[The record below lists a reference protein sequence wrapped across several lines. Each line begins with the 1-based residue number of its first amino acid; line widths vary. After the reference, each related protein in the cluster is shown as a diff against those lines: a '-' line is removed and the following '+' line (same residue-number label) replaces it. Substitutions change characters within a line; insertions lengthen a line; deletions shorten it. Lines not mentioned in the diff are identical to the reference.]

1 MGGKWTN
8 SQVALRNSPLRHPC
22 LKGAQVGNA
31 NDDND
36 DDDLQSQAP
45 APIAPHPLPLNT
57 SRHTATI

>member
-8 SQVALRNSPLRHPC
+8 SQVALR
-22 LKGAQVGNA
+22 LKGAQVGIA

-57 SRHTATI
+57 VRHGATI

>member
-8 SQVALRNSPLRHPC
+8 SQVALRHSPLRHPC

-57 SRHTATI
+57 LHHGATI